1 MEETIGVHVR
11 VSVIAPVHL
20 LLPDDVGHPAGII
33 VFQVAQAAT
42 SQTPHY
48 AASVS
53 KGEVKFFTNLKTLDP
68 INSGPECGVKE
79 AHWRREM

>member
-1 MEETIGVHVR
+1 MSFKLPKQLLVR
-11 VSVIAPVHL
+11 P
-20 LLPDDVGHPAGII
+20 
-33 VFQVAQAAT
+33 
-42 SQTPHY
+42 PHC

-68 INSGPECGVKE
+68 VNSGPECEVKE